1 MSALAADPQSLC
13 TTLPS
18 PRPRLAWS
26 DGLVLGLAAMDH
38 THQEFVD
45 LLAQVAIADD
55 EAVLAV
61 WDALVEHTQ
70 AHFDQEDRWMRD
82 TGFASGNCHATQHR
96 VVLSVMREGTASGQV
111 AMIRQMADELAAWF
125 PTHAQTMDAA
135 LALHLRGVGYDAASG
150 EVRLLRALPVAGIT
164 GCGSGSCG

>member
-1 MSALAADPQSLC
+1 MSAVATAEPKTPTAA
-13 TTLPS
+13 

-26 DGLVLGLAAMDH
+26 DALALGLEAMDH

-45 LLAQVAIADD
+45 LLARVAAAGDA
-55 EAVLAV
+55 AVLPA
-61 WDALVEHTQ
+61 WAALVVHTQ

-96 VVLSVMREGTASGQV
+96 VVLSVMREGLARGEA

-125 PTHAQTMDAA
+125 PQHAQTMDAA
-135 LALHLRGVGYDAASG
+135 LALHLRGVGYDPESG
-150 EVRLLRALPVAGIT
+150 EVRMPQALPVDEIT
-164 GCGSGSCG
+164 GCGSGACG

>member
-1 MSALAADPQSLC
+1 MSALAVDPQSLS
-13 TTLPS
+13 TILPA

-26 DGLVLGLAAMDH
+26 DGLALGLEAMDH

-45 LLAQVAIADD
+45 LLAQVATADD
-55 EAVLAV
+55 DTVLPA
-61 WDALVEHTQ
+61 WAALVEHTQ
-70 AHFDQEDRWMRD
+70 AHVDQEDRWMRD

-96 VVLSVMREGTASGQV
+96 VVLEVMREGVARGQV

-150 EVRLLRALPVAGIT
+150 EVHLPQALPAAAIT
-164 GCGSGSCG
+164 GCGSSSCG

>member
-1 MSALAADPQSLC
+1 MSALAVDPQSLSA
-13 TTLPS
+13 TLPA

-26 DGLVLGLAAMDH
+26 DGLALGLEAMDH

-55 EAVLAV
+55 ETVLPA
-61 WDALVEHTQ
+61 WAALVEHTQ
-70 AHFDQEDRWMRD
+70 VHFDQEDRWMRD

-96 VVLSVMREGTASGQV
+96 VVLEVMREGVARGQV

-135 LALHLRGVGYDAASG
+135 LALHLRGVGYNAASG
-150 EVRLLRALPVAGIT
+150 EVRMPLALPARGIT
-164 GCGSGSCG
+164 GCGSSSCG